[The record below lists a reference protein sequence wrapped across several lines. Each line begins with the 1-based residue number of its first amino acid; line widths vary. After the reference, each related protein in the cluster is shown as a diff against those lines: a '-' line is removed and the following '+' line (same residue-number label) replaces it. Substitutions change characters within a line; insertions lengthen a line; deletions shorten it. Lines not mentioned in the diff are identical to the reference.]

1 MADLPERLR
10 DLAETLNG
18 DEWEHPI
25 TAPDDCLAAADEI
38 ERLRSKRA
46 EIVLWLTLRQAER
59 LRGLLETDIAHAMVE
74 ESHRRACR
82 QILRRVDAAIMRAD
96 SEADNAS

>member
-1 MADLPERLR
+1 MADLPDRLR
-10 DLAETLNG
+10 ALAETLNG

-25 TAPDDCLAAADEI
+25 TAPDDCLAAADEL
-38 ERLRSKRA
+38 ERLRSNRP

-59 LRGLLETDIAHAMVE
+59 LRGLLETSIAHAMVE

-82 QILRRVDAAIMRAD
+82 QILRRVDAAIAKT
-96 SEADNAS
+96 EQPTE